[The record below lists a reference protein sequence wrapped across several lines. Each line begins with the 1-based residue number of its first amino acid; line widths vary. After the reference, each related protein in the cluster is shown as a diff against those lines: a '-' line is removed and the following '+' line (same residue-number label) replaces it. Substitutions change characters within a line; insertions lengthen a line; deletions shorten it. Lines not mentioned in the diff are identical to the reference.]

1 MRRGRFTRMITLFCQ
16 FFKIGLFTFG
26 GGWSIVTQMQNEF
39 VDKRRWVTEEELL
52 DMVSVGR
59 SLPGIMIANISV
71 LFGYRVGK
79 MGGVFAALIGLSLPS
94 ILVLTVVTYFYDAFK
109 DHPLIARAMA
119 GVRAA
124 VAPIILAAALK
135 LRAAALAERLG
146 WLLAAA
152 ALCLCLFT
160 PVNNMLIILLGA
172 AAGLL
177 IRGGGKDAVA

>member
-1 MRRGRFTRMITLFCQ
+1 
-16 FFKIGLFTFG
+16 
-26 GGWSIVTQMQNEF
+26 
-39 VDKRRWVTEEELL
+39 
-52 DMVSVGR
+52 
-59 SLPGIMIANISV
+59 
-71 LFGYRVGK
+71 
-79 MGGVFAALIGLSLPS
+79 
-94 ILVLTVVTYFYDAFK
+94 
-109 DHPLIARAMA
+109 MA

-177 IRGGGKDAVA
+177 IRGGGKDAVS

>member
-1 MRRGRFTRMITLFCQ
+1 MLSERLKRTMILLTQ

-94 ILVLTVVTYFYDAFK
+94 ILVLTVITYFYDAFK
-109 DHPLIARAMA
+109 DQPLIARAMA

-124 VAPIILAAALK
+124 VAPIILAAAMK

-146 WLLAAA
+146 WLLAAV

-160 PVNNMLIILLGA
+160 PINNMLNILLGA

-177 IRGGGKDAVA
+177 IRGGGKDAAS